1 MKPHAR
7 MLVAGVIVPLIIAAA
22 AAVTMLFTLPSLP
35 DPVAVHWGPSG
46 APDNFGSPVS
56 FIVVILVAVLAYCAF
71 ALVISRAAGP
81 QTANLRALLAISPF
95 LATVLGV
102 LGAGSLIIQQGLA
115 DAHDAPSILP
125 LVIIGFVVGLVVGVA
140 AWFFL
145 PASTPVPVVDEAE
158 LPLLDLGADERATWI
173 QRVEP
178 ARWLGILLVAVGA
191 IVVVGGSLAVWVSAP
206 TSTFVGYLVTMGV
219 LVVLVTST
227 LFWTV
232 RVDARGFAARS
243 PLGFPRF
250 TVPLADVESAT
261 TIELNPATGFGG
273 WGLRWGGPGRFGII
287 LNSGEALE
295 IRKKS
300 GGSLVVTTAQSRQ
313 GAALLNSLVRRV
325 E

>member
-1 MKPHAR
+1 MKPRTR
-7 MLVAGVIVPLIIAAA
+7 MLVAGVIVPLIIAIAA
-22 AAVTMLFTLPSLP
+22 IVVMLSTLPSLP

-46 APDNFGSPVS
+46 GPDNFGSPVS
-56 FIVVILVAVLAYCAF
+56 FVAIILVTVVAYSAF
-71 ALVISRAAGP
+71 ALVIVRAPGP
-81 QTANLRALLAISPF
+81 HTANLRALLATSPF

-102 LGAGSLIIQQGLA
+102 LGAGSLVMQQGLV

-125 LVIIGFVVGLVVGVA
+125 LVIVGFVAGVGVGVS

-145 PASTPVPVVDEAE
+145 PASAPVPALEPSE
-158 LPLLDLGADERATWI
+158 LPVLDLAAGERATWM

-191 IVVVGGSLAVWVSAP
+191 LVVVGGSLAVWVSAP
-206 TSTFVGYLVTMGV
+206 TSTFVVYLVTMGI
-219 LVVLVTST
+219 LVVLVASS

-232 RVDARGFAARS
+232 RVDSRGFSARS
-243 PLGFPRF
+243 VLGFPRF
-250 TVPLADVESAT
+250 TVPLNDVQAAT
-261 TIELNPATGFGG
+261 SIDASPTSGFGG

-287 LNSGEALE
+287 LNSGKALE

-300 GGSLVVTTAQSRQ
+300 GGSLVVTTAQSHQ
-313 GAALLNSLVRRV
+313 GAALLNSLARRV